1 LKRRRLTKHQRLLAK
16 ALKRFQVGKPIRVKM
31 LYTTEINAFIRRV
44 EAAHR
49 ATAKSKLVF

>member
-1 LKRRRLTKHQRLLAK
+1 MKRRRLTKHQRLLAK

-31 LYTTEINAFIRRV
+31 LYTREINAFVRRV

-49 ATAKSKLVF
+49 ATAKSKLRL